1 MAVTI
6 GRDLTYGFLT
16 LQAMSLVYSTL
27 LPLGNKGDA
36 IATQLIAYVDDTDV
50 RVPGPPLDLA
60 FSLYPMRSL
69 ISKIEQVFN
78 YTRHVEEAEPL
89 VQRFS

>member
-50 RVPGPPLDLA
+50 RVPGPPWTWP
-60 FSLYPMRSL
+60 FR
-69 ISKIEQVFN
+69 F
-78 YTRHVEEAEPL
+78 TR
-89 VQRFS
+89 